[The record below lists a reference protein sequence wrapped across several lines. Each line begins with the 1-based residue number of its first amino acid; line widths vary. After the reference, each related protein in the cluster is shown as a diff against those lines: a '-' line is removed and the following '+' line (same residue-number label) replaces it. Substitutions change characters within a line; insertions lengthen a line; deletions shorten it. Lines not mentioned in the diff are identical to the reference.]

1 MLHLFNKVYLELD
14 DKIELN
20 YDRVV
25 IGTCGVPLADRVADV
40 TNGQLLSY
48 STSYPDNFV
57 NLITSIKSFN
67 VVVSLSVIRTLDGD
81 CSVKW
86 PYNCSGIG

>member
-1 MLHLFNKVYLELD
+1 MLHLFNKIYLELD

-40 TNGQLLSY
+40 TSGQLLSY
-48 STSYPDNFV
+48 
-57 NLITSIKSFN
+57 
-67 VVVSLSVIRTLDGD
+67 
-81 CSVKW
+81 
-86 PYNCSGIG
+86 

>member
-1 MLHLFNKVYLELD
+1 MLHLFNKIYLELD

-48 STSYPDNFV
+48 STTYPDNFV
-57 NLITSIKSFN
+57 NFITTIKSFTDTSN
-67 VVVSLSVIRTLDGD
+67 KKLIIYADKTNYIKILVLLI
-81 CSVKW
+81 
-86 PYNCSGIG
+86 